1 MDFSLCRE
9 TLVYS
14 RNVYIF
20 IQRLSKPQY
29 RSHDE
34 SNSLSSGS
42 SSPTIESFGTK
53 LPLNDDSASCP
64 VDSSSDFEYSG
75 GEDHNGGQYW
85 NGGENRNDGEYLT
98 AGDQYRI
105 SRQQRYNSVPQSAA
119 SMNMLQRNANVGKN
133 EVVYC
138 PICFKKLKHPYHLR
152 VRTLIGCHNHGYHH
166 Y

>member
-1 MDFSLCRE
+1 MLAKAFKTDAPGMDFSLCRE

-85 NGGENRNDGEYLT
+85 NGGETAMMGNTLQLEINTEYH
-98 AGDQYRI
+98 
-105 SRQQRYNSVPQSAA
+105 
-119 SMNMLQRNANVGKN
+119 ANKDIIQCHKVQ
-133 EVVYC
+133 
-138 PICFKKLKHPYHLR
+138 HP
-152 VRTLIGCHNHGYHH
+152 
-166 Y
+166 